1 MTSFKMMGAGPTV
14 LARVR
19 DAVEGRGQ
27 AEGNANLLRDF
38 LSDLRTEVGFI
49 KSDCF
54 CGVTPVVGASL
65 AKLADYSYQLDDF
78 FDEVGRDPEKF
89 MREREAKR
97 QALLPKNRHLAAQTA
112 KAGPAQIDAE
122 AIYRARAERVQRAM
136 AEPAAAPAIDTLSE
150 NFTQQVYASRQR
162 QISGES
168 DA

>member
-1 MTSFKMMGAGPTV
+1 MTSFKMMGAGPSV

-27 AEGNANLLRDF
+27 AEGNAKLLRDF

-54 CGVTPVVGASL
+54 NGVSPVVGASL
-65 AKLADYSYQLDDF
+65 AKLADYSHQLDDF

-97 QALLPKNRHLAAQTA
+97 QALLPKNRRATA
-112 KAGPAQIDAE
+112 EAGTAPIDAE
-122 AIYRARAERVQRAM
+122 AIYRARAEQVQRAM
-136 AEPAAAPAIDTLSE
+136 TEPAAAPAIDTLSE
-150 NFTQQVYASRQR
+150 NFAQQVYASRQR
-162 QISGES
+162 QISGEP